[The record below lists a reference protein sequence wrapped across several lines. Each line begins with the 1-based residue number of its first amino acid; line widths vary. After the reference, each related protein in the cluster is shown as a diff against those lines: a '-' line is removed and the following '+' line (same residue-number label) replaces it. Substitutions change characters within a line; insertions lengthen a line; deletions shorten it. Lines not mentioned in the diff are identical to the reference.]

1 MTDNRERVVI
11 TVLGANKPGILAG
24 ITRVI
29 ADSHVNVEDV
39 SQKIMQDLFA
49 LMMMTDFS
57 TANCNYEEFQ
67 TRMQAM
73 ADHLKVKIFVQHE
86 DVFKFMHR
94 L

>member
-1 MTDNRERVVI
+1 MNNNKEQVVI

-24 ITRVI
+24 ITRTI
-29 ADSHVNVEDV
+29 ADSNVNVEDV

-57 TANCNYEEFQ
+57 SANCSFEDFQ
-67 TRMQAM
+67 SRMQAM
-73 ADHLKVKIFVQHE
+73 GDQLQVKVFIQHE
-86 DVFKFMHR
+86 DVFRYQHR

>member
-1 MTDNRERVVI
+1 MNSNKERVVI

-29 ADSHVNVEDV
+29 AEAGVNVEDV

-49 LMMMTDFS
+49 LMMVTDFS
-57 TANCNYEEFQ
+57 GANCSFEEFQ
-67 TRMQAM
+67 SRMSRASEDM
-73 ADHLKVKIFVQHE
+73 KVKIIAQHE

>member
-1 MTDNRERVVI
+1 MEGNKERVVI

-24 ITRVI
+24 ITQAI
-29 ADSHVNVEDV
+29 ADSNVNVEDV
-39 SQKIMQDLFA
+39 SQKIMQNLFA

-57 TANCNYEEFQ
+57 SANCSYEEFQ
-67 TRMQAM
+67 SRLQSTAER
-73 ADHLKVKIFVQHE
+73 LKVKIFIQHE

>member
-1 MTDNRERVVI
+1 MNSNKERVVI

-29 ADSHVNVEDV
+29 ADAGVNVEDV

-49 LMMMTDFS
+49 LMMVTDFS
-57 TANCNYEEFQ
+57 GANCSFDEFQ
-67 TRMQAM
+67 GRMNRAAEEM
-73 ADHLKVKIFVQHE
+73 KVKIIAQHE